1 MTGVCKIC
9 GHSFSSWNGS
19 ETLCSKC
26 RDKEKWGIDITYPTS
41 PNTMN
46 YYYPSDSVNT
56 IGANNNDFITLK
68 IMAQKIVL
76 ENGGI
81 QLVIDNDTIK
91 SISSIEINGIKFE
104 MVKE

>member
-9 GHSFSSWNGS
+9 GQSFSSWS
-19 ETLCSKC
+19 EIEPICPNCIYSANLYDMLC
-26 RDKEKWGIDITYPTS
+26 YS
-41 PNTMN
+41 P
-46 YYYPSDSVNT
+46 DSIHTVS
-56 IGANNNDFITLK
+56 ANNNDLSTLT

-91 SISSIEINGIKFE
+91 NISSIEVNGIKFE
-104 MVKE
+104 RVKE

>member
-9 GHSFSSWNGS
+9 GHSFSSWS
-19 ETLCSKC
+19 EIEPICPNCICSANLYDMLC
-26 RDKEKWGIDITYPTS
+26 YS
-41 PNTMN
+41 PDSINTV
-46 YYYPSDSVNT
+46 S
-56 IGANNNDFITLK
+56 ANNNDLSTLT

-91 SISSIEINGIKFE
+91 NIDSIEVNGIKFE
-104 MVKE
+104 RIKE